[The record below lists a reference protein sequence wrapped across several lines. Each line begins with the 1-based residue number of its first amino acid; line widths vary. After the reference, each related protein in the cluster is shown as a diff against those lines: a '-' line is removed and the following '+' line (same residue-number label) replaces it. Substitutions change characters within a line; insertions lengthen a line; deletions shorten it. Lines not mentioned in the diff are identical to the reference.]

1 MVPQDESSSE
11 SCLHCEINERVQEH
25 VEGQEKAD
33 IADLAAN
40 LEEAET
46 RYYVV
51 DCATCKA
58 VIPFKH
64 APEDEPILRF
74 PTMRVRCF
82 QCHTDNTYAADLIS
96 HRKTAGPR
104 GNFRRNRPLWACD
117 GDREVSRDRQEDR
130 GVGEESVG
138 HVVHKCEIDPV
149 SSSLQRNNI
158 VIATVRGKRATIF
171 CLSSCFFAVGSVSQ
185 LALDIFYPV
194 QFTALD
200 ELRSSGPAVLLGIAY
215 LGTVLLGLIFFIFGT
230 GSFFVKACGFKRN
243 VHTFLLGTFCSRLA
257 IAFPLVFPVA
267 RLLAIRGSFLGCRR
281 R

>member
-1 MVPQDESSSE
+1 MADGPRRRATGLGGDVGKRSSELVKSEMVPQDESSLE
-11 SCLHCEINERVQEH
+11 SCLHCEINERGQEH

-96 HRKTAGPR
+96 HRRTAAPR
-104 GNFRRNRPLWACD
+104 RSFKRDRPPYASD
-117 GDREVSRDRQEDR
+117 GDREASWDRQGDR
-130 GVGEESVG
+130 GVAHSGG
-138 HVVHKCEIDPV
+138 RVVLEWQIDPV
-149 SSSLQRNNI
+149 GSSLQRDDI
-158 VIATVRGKRATIF
+158 VIATVRRKRATIF
-171 CLSSCFFAVGSVSQ
+171 FLSSCFFAVGRLSQ
-185 LALDIFYPV
+185 LALDTFYPV
-194 QFTALD
+194 QLTVIN
-200 ELRSSGPAVLLGIAY
+200 ELRSSGPAALLGTSY
-215 LGTVLLGLIFFIFGT
+215 LGTVLVGFVVFMFGT
-230 GSFFVKACGFKRN
+230 SDFFVEAWGVK
-243 VHTFLLGTFCSRLA
+243 
-257 IAFPLVFPVA
+257 
-267 RLLAIRGSFLGCRR
+267 
-281 R
+281 